1 MIDSHMHFKHE
12 SIYIKH
18 NYYDRI
24 HINVYIYFLS
34 SMKLIDATTTATF
47 LFECS
52 MRWVGVRLDLASSMI
67 NVATAL
73 VLIVTKGSVTPAL
86 AGLALTMCI
95 KVILIYSLSK
105 IYIDIYQ

>member
-1 MIDSHMHFKHE
+1 
-12 SIYIKH
+12 
-18 NYYDRI
+18 
-24 HINVYIYFLS
+24 
-34 SMKLIDATTTATF
+34 MKLIDATTTATF

-73 VLIVTKGSVTPAL
+73 VLVVTKGSVTPAL

-105 IYIDIYQ
+105 LYIDNYQ